1 VGHGGRRKRI
11 PPRQIAT
18 DAVFLVAVVVDAWLL
33 AAVLLHL
40 PPLVDA
46 VSWWVVDLED
56 PYRLARLSMVG
67 SGAFRYAPPIAL
79 VMAPLHLIPWTLY
92 AALVLLVQLAAIRW
106 MAGRRWPLV
115 VLCPPVLLN
124 LQAGNIDTVLGA
136 AVVAGFRW
144 PAAWAFL
151 LLTKVTPGVGVL
163 WFAFRREWRAL
174 AVALGTT
181 ALIAL
186 ASYVVAP
193 HLWPLWIDALL
204 TMTQLPQ
211 SSLVPPLVA
220 RLPLAVFTVWFAART
235 DRRWLLPVACF
246 LAVPNPWAVTAAIL
260 GASVALFGREPAT
273 RCRANPSTEPSPPSG
288 GSAGLREGSSAP

>member
-1 VGHGGRRKRI
+1 VTRQGTGTGI
-11 PPRQIAT
+11 PPRRIVT
-18 DAVFLVAVVVDAWLL
+18 DAVFLVAIILDGWLL
-33 AAVLLHL
+33 AVLAQAA
-40 PPLVDA
+40 PMSDG
-46 VSWWVVDLED
+46 VSWWTVDLQD
-56 PYRLARLSMVG
+56 PYRLARLSMLG

-79 VMAPLHLIPWTLY
+79 AMAPLHLIPWTLY
-92 AALVLLVQLAAIRW
+92 AALLLLVQLAAIRW

-124 LQAGNIDTVLGA
+124 LHAGNIDTLLGA

-144 PAAWAFL
+144 PAAWAFV

-174 AVALGTT
+174 AVALAAT

-193 HLWPLWIDALL
+193 HLWPLWIDALI

-211 SSLVPPLVA
+211 SSLGPPLVV
-220 RLPLAVFTVWFAART
+220 RLPVAVFVVWIAART

-260 GASVALFGREPAT
+260 GASVALFGEEPAT
-273 RCRANPSTEPSPPSG
+273 RSRANPPIEPSPPRG
-288 GSAGLREGSSAP
+288 GSAELRQGSSAP